1 MNRTYKLAC
10 NYNVVE
16 ITPDIMDLTEMLEE
30 YENLDIVSTEELL
43 TRLLQ
48 REYDILASIQVTSS
62 VTPSPKNKSIP
73 KPAPKKPVE
82 VEKPSPAQIEWAE
95 NLGMEDAKYRSK
107 KEVWEYINKY
117 K

>member
-16 ITPDIMDLTEMLEE
+16 ITPDIMDLAEMLED
-30 YENLDIVSTEELL
+30 YENLDIVSNEELL
-43 TRLLQ
+43 KRLLQ
-48 REYDILASIQVTSS
+48 REYDILSSIQVTSA
-62 VTPSPKNKSIP
+62 VTPMAKP
-73 KPAPKKPVE
+73 KPAPKPEPKSAPTE
-82 VEKPSPAQIEWAE
+82 RPSPAQIEWAE

-107 KEVWEYINKY
+107 KEVWEFINKY